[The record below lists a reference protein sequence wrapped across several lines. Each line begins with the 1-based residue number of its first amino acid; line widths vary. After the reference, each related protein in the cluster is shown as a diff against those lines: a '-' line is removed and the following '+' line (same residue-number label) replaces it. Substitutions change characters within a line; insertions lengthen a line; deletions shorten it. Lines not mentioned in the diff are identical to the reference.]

1 MWCGVGT
8 KQQLSQL
15 TALFGH
21 LKAKTQILHKRSVK
35 WNMMWM
41 LGFGGFK
48 LQAFSHLLTAQE
60 RIQYFGNICR
70 FQPSHLR
77 FEERCLEETE
87 RVAFWDFG
95 WFWHFVHHPE
105 LHAIFFWNIQNE
117 VCDILCHLFEWSF
130 TGFSWIL
137 SCLDV
142 QMLNTIPEALL
153 PLDLCD
159 TKVLNHLQEYGSHR
173 LMARSLRHW
182 AGDFWCENLPN
193 TSVLQS
199 VPETWLSRCVAQLPY
214 VSLRKVFF
222 PLGMFHRCV
231 LGQKKSFQQN
241 HGWFAEIFLR
251 PRWCR
256 LSQSRRPPTPLL
268 IGVTDRGVSVGY
280 DVFGEASTDDSP
292 MANL

>member
-1 MWCGVGT
+1 ME
-8 KQQLSQL
+8 K
-15 TALFGH
+15 
-21 LKAKTQILHKRSVK
+21 
-35 WNMMWM
+35 
-41 LGFGGFK
+41 
-48 LQAFSHLLTAQE
+48 
-60 RIQYFGNICR
+60 ICL
-70 FQPSHLR
+70 FQPSHSR

-95 WFWHFVHHPE
+95 ILCITLNYMP
-105 LHAIFFWNIQNE
+105 FFLNIQNE

-142 QMLNTIPEALL
+142 QTLNKMPQALL

-193 TSVLQS
+193 TSVLQN
-199 VPETWLSRCVAQLPY
+199 VPETWRIGGVLHNFQ

-222 PLGMFHRCV
+222 PLGMFMMFS
-231 LGQKKSFQQN
+231 LGSKKIISTKPRVVCR
-241 HGWFAEIFLR
+241 IFLR

-268 IGVTDRGVSVGY
+268 IGGPTVEWTPWAA
-280 DVFGEASTDDSP
+280 DVFAEASTDS
-292 MANL
+292 ANG